1 MASKV
6 LGKQEGGSRVGT
18 QTVEMSIPSSGDPRG
33 WFFFWSNQTFHQ
45 KTIHTV
51 RLYVLRETAAYA
63 VTMGSMVSS
72 EIQKWLLVELNPET
86 KDEV

>member
-1 MASKV
+1 M
-6 LGKQEGGSRVGT
+6 
-18 QTVEMSIPSSGDPRG
+18 
-33 WFFFWSNQTFHQ
+33 
-45 KTIHTV
+45 
-51 RLYVLRETAAYA
+51 AAYA